1 VKRYLRLL
9 RIFWGNA
16 LSTELEYRAAF
27 WANAVLSLF
36 WLAWAALGARAY
48 FRFAESVRGWT
59 YDELLVVMGLFFAVN
74 GLRQAVIQPN
84 LARMAEYIRLGTL
97 DFLLT
102 KPISSQFM
110 VSFRH
115 VGVYNWLDPIL
126 GLALVGF
133 GLFRRGQPITVAGV
147 AAFLVL
153 GLAGVAVMYALALAI
168 QCLAIW
174 SIGSE
179 GLDDVIQGMV
189 EAGRF
194 PVDVYRGVVRALLTF
209 IIPVAMLTTFP
220 ADALLGRTSAGLVGI
235 ALAVAM
241 ILLWITSRLWSWSL
255 RRYSGASA

>member
-1 VKRYLRLL
+1 MNRYLLL
-9 RIFWGNA
+9 LKIFWGNA
-16 LSTELEYRAAF
+16 LSTELEYPAAF
-27 WANAVLSLF
+27 LANGLLSLF
-36 WLAWAALGARAY
+36 WLAWAGLGARAY
-48 FRFAESVRGWT
+48 FRFADSVRGWT
-59 YDELLVVMGLFFAVN
+59 YEELLVVMGLFFAIN
-74 GLRQAVIQPN
+74 GLRQAIIQPN

-115 VGVYNWLDPIL
+115 VGIYNWLDPIL
-126 GLALVGF
+126 GLGLVAF
-133 GLFRRGQPITVAGV
+133 GLVRRGEPVTWAGM
-147 AAFLVL
+147 AGFLVL
-153 GLAGVAVMYALALAI
+153 GLAGVAIMYALALAV

-179 GLDDVIQGMV
+179 GLDDLIQGMV

-194 PVDVYRGVVRALLTF
+194 PVDLYRGMVRALLTF

-220 ADALLGRTSAGLVGI
+220 AEALLGRGTVALAGI
-235 ALAVAM
+235 AAVVAAA
-241 ILLWITSRLWSWSL
+241 LLWATSRLWTWSL

>member
-1 VKRYLRLL
+1 MRRYLGLL

-27 WANAVLSLF
+27 WANAFLSLF
-36 WLAWAALGARAY
+36 WLGWAALGARAY

-59 YDELLVVMGLFFAVN
+59 YDELLVVMGLFFAIN
-74 GLRQAVIQPN
+74 GLRQAFIQPN
-84 LARMAEYIRLGTL
+84 LSRMAEYIRLGTL

-115 VGVYNWLDPIL
+115 IGIYNWLDPIL
-126 GLALVGF
+126 GIGLVAF
-133 GLFRRGQPITVAGV
+133 GLVRRGQPIS
-147 AAFLVL
+147 AAAVL
-153 GLAGVAVMYALALAI
+153 GFLALGFAGVAVMYSFALAV

-174 SIGSE
+174 SIGAE

-194 PVDVYRGVVRALLTF
+194 PVDVYRGIVRALLTF
-209 IIPVAMLTTFP
+209 VIPVAMLTTFP
-220 ADALLGRTSAGLVGI
+220 ADALLGQAPGSLVLV
-235 ALAVAM
+235 ALAVAAA
-241 ILLWITSRLWSWSL
+241 LLWITSRLWIWSL
-255 RRYSGASA
+255 RRYAGASA

>member
-1 VKRYLRLL
+1 
-9 RIFWGNA
+9 
-16 LSTELEYRAAF
+16 
-27 WANAVLSLF
+27 
-36 WLAWAALGARAY
+36 
-48 FRFAESVRGWT
+48 
-59 YDELLVVMGLFFAVN
+59 
-74 GLRQAVIQPN
+74 
-84 LARMAEYIRLGTL
+84 MAEYIRLGTL

-147 AAFLVL
+147 AAFLLL

-241 ILLWITSRLWSWSL
+241 ILLWVTSRLWSWSL

>member
-1 VKRYLRLL
+1 MKRYLRLL
-9 RIFWGNA
+9 KIFWGNA
-16 LSTELEYRAAF
+16 LNTELEYRAAF
-27 WANAVLSLF
+27 WANGFLSLF
-36 WLAWAALGARAY
+36 WLAWAGLGARAY

-59 YDELLVVMGLFFAVN
+59 YEELLVVMGLFFAMN
-74 GLRQAVIQPN
+74 GLRQAIIQPN

-126 GLALVGF
+126 GLGLVVFGLVG
-133 GLFRRGQPITVAGV
+133 RGQRVTLTGLAG
-147 AAFLVL
+147 FLVL
-153 GLAGVAVMYALALAI
+153 GLAGVATMYSLALAV
-168 QCLAIW
+168 QCLAVW

-194 PVDVYRGVVRALLTF
+194 PVDLYRGVVKAILTFVIPVALLTT
-209 IIPVAMLTTFP
+209 LP
-220 ADALLGRTSAGLVGI
+220 ADALLGRSTPGLIGI
-235 ALAVAM
+235 ALLVAAA
-241 ILLWITSRLWSWSL
+241 LLWLTSRLWIWSL

>member
-168 QCLAIW
+168 QCVAIW

>member
-1 VKRYLRLL
+1 M
-9 RIFWGNA
+9 
-16 LSTELEYRAAF
+16 
-27 WANAVLSLF
+27 
-36 WLAWAALGARAY
+36 
-48 FRFAESVRGWT
+48 
-59 YDELLVVMGLFFAVN
+59 VMGLFFAIN
-74 GLRQAVIQPN
+74 GLRQAIIQPN

-115 VGVYNWLDPIL
+115 VGIYNWLDPIL
-126 GLALVGF
+126 GLGLVAF
-133 GLFRRGQPITVAGV
+133 GLIRRGEPITWAGM
-147 AAFLVL
+147 AGFLVL
-153 GLAGVAVMYALALAI
+153 GLAGVAIMYALALAV

-194 PVDVYRGVVRALLTF
+194 PVDLYRGIVRGLLTF

-220 ADALLGRTSAGLVGI
+220 AEALLGREQCRSGRDRRGSGSGSALGHLSIVDLVFAPILGRI
-235 ALAVAM
+235 RLSPTPRFGVSNQRQGVGSPRQNDLIWDGEALQPR
-241 ILLWITSRLWSWSL
+241 SCRDCGQGS
-255 RRYSGASA
+255 

>member
-1 VKRYLRLL
+1 MSRYWRLL

-27 WANAVLSLF
+27 WANAFLSLF
-36 WLAWAALGARAY
+36 WLGWAALGARAY
-48 FRFAESVRGWT
+48 FRFAAAIRGWT
-59 YDELLVVMGLFFAVN
+59 YDELLIVMGLFFAIN
-74 GLRQAVIQPN
+74 GLRQAIIQPN

-115 VGVYNWLDPIL
+115 IGIYNWLDPIL
-126 GLALVGF
+126 GLGLVVF
-133 GLFRRGQPITVAGV
+133 GLVRRGQPITIVGVAG
-147 AAFLVL
+147 FLIL
-153 GLAGVAVMYALALAI
+153 GLAGVAVMYALALAV
-168 QCLAIW
+168 QCLAVW
-174 SIGSE
+174 SIGAE

-194 PVDVYRGVVRALLTF
+194 PVDVYRGIVRGLLTF
-209 IIPVAMLTTFP
+209 VIPVAMLTTFP
-220 ADALLGRTSAGLVGI
+220 ADALLGRASGGLVAI
-235 ALAVAM
+235 VLVVAAA
-241 ILLWITSRLWSWSL
+241 LLWITSRLWIWSL

>member
-1 VKRYLRLL
+1 MSRYLRLL

-16 LSTELEYRAAF
+16 LTTELEYRAAF
-27 WANAVLSLF
+27 LANGLLSLF
-36 WLAWAALGARAY
+36 WLGWASLGARAY
-48 FRFAESVRGWT
+48 FRFTDSVRGWT
-59 YDELLVVMGLFFAVN
+59 YEELLVVMGLFFAIN
-74 GLRQAVIQPN
+74 GLRQAIIQPN

-115 VGVYNWLDPIL
+115 VGIYNWLDPIL
-126 GLALVGF
+126 GLGLVIF
-133 GLFRRGQPITVAGV
+133 GLVRRGQPITVTGV
-147 AAFLVL
+147 AGFLVL
-153 GLAGVAVMYALALAI
+153 GFAGVAIMYALALAV

-174 SIGSE
+174 SIGAE

-194 PVDVYRGVVRALLTF
+194 PVDLYRGMVRALLTF

-220 ADALLGRTSAGLVGI
+220 AQALLGRTSAGLIGVALLVAVG
-235 ALAVAM
+235 
-241 ILLWITSRLWSWSL
+241 LLWISSRLWIWSL
-255 RRYSGASA
+255 RRYAGASA

>member
-1 VKRYLRLL
+1 MKRYLGLL
-9 RIFWGNA
+9 KIFWGNA

-27 WANAVLSLF
+27 WANAFLSLF
-36 WLAWAALGARAY
+36 WLGWAALGARAY

-74 GLRQAVIQPN
+74 GLRQAIIQPN

-115 VGVYNWLDPIL
+115 VGIYNWLDPIL
-126 GLALVGF
+126 GMGLVVV
-133 GLFRRGQPITVAGV
+133 GLVRRGQPVSVAGV
-147 AAFLVL
+147 SGFLVL
-153 GLAGVAVMYALALAI
+153 GLAGVAVMYALALAV
-168 QCLAIW
+168 QCLAVW
-174 SIGSE
+174 SIGAE

-194 PVDVYRGVVRALLTF
+194 PVDVYRGMVRGLLTF
-209 IIPVAMLTTFP
+209 VIPVAMLTTFP
-220 ADALLGRTSAGLVGI
+220 ADALLGRASGALVAI
-235 ALAVAM
+235 AVGVAAV
-241 ILLWITSRLWSWSL
+241 LLWMTSRLWIWSL

>member
-1 VKRYLRLL
+1 MKRYLGLL
-9 RIFWGNA
+9 KIFWGNA

-27 WANAVLSLF
+27 WANAFLSLF
-36 WLAWAALGARAY
+36 WLGWAALGARAY

-74 GLRQAVIQPN
+74 GLRQAIIDPN

-115 VGVYNWLDPIL
+115 VGIYNWLDPIL
-126 GLALVGF
+126 GMALVVF
-133 GLFRRGQPITVAGV
+133 GLVRRGQPVSVGGV
-147 AAFLVL
+147 LGFLVL
-153 GLAGVAVMYALALAI
+153 GLAGVAVMYALALAV
-168 QCLAIW
+168 QCLAVW
-174 SIGSE
+174 SIGAE

-194 PVDVYRGVVRALLTF
+194 PVDVYRGMVRGLLTF
-209 IIPVAMLTTFP
+209 VIPVAMFTTFP
-220 ADALLGRTSAGLVGI
+220 ADALLGRAPGAVVAITVG
-235 ALAVAM
+235 VAAA
-241 ILLWITSRLWSWSL
+241 LLWLTSRLWIWSL

>member
-1 VKRYLRLL
+1 MNRYLLL
-9 RIFWGNA
+9 LKIFWGNA

-27 WANAVLSLF
+27 LANGVLSLF
-36 WLAWAALGARAY
+36 WLAWAGLGARAY
-48 FRFAESVRGWT
+48 FRFADSVRGWT
-59 YDELLVVMGLFFAVN
+59 YEELLVVMGLFFAIN
-74 GLRQAVIQPN
+74 GLRQAIIQPN

-115 VGVYNWLDPIL
+115 VGIYNWLDPIL
-126 GLALVGF
+126 GLGLVAF
-133 GLFRRGQPITVAGV
+133 GLIRRGEPITWAGM
-147 AAFLVL
+147 AGFLVL
-153 GLAGVAVMYALALAI
+153 GLAGVAIMYALALAV

-179 GLDDVIQGMV
+179 GLDDLIQGMV

-194 PVDVYRGVVRALLTF
+194 PVDLYRGIVRGLLTF

-220 ADALLGRTSAGLVGI
+220 AEALLGRGTVGLAGI
-235 ALAVAM
+235 AAAVAAV
-241 ILLWITSRLWSWSL
+241 LLWVTSRLWTWSL